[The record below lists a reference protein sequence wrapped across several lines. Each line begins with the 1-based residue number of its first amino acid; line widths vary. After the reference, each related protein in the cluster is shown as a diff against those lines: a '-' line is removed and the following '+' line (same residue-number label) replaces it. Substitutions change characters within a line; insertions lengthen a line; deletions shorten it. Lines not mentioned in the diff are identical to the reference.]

1 MQFPKNLALK
11 EKGIMIKAS
20 VTKREKL
27 EYNYG
32 ACREKGQFID
42 VGMFSSTNPKQLG
55 GVSEME
61 R

>member
-1 MQFPKNLALK
+1 
-11 EKGIMIKAS
+11 MIKAYMP
-20 VTKREKL
+20 KREKL